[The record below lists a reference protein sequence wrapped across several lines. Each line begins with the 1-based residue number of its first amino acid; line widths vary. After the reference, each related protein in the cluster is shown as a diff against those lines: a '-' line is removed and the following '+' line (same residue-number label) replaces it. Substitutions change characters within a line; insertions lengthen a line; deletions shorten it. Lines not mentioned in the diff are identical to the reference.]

1 MACAEQE
8 DLKNKMGD
16 QLAEKLNIG
25 DIEKIVK
32 RALDRGKKAL
42 VETDAKELLSL
53 VSVPVPRYKMV
64 TDIDSAKAAANEIGY
79 PVALKVVSSD
89 ILHKSEVGGISLDL
103 KEERDIADY
112 WTMMVLN
119 VADDCPL
126 ALIEGFL
133 VEEMMPKGATEV
145 IVGAI
150 EDPQFGPVVM
160 FGTGGVS
167 VELMQDV
174 SFRLAPVTKQEALE
188 MMREVKGFP
197 LLTGYRGSG
206 YKDIDAVA
214 DVIVTVSNLV
224 GSSTGIKEME
234 INPLM
239 VYRDKVVAVDVKCVI
254 A

>member
-1 MACAEQE
+1 MRSRI
-8 DLKNKMGD
+8 
-16 QLAEKLNIG
+16 AEKLDFDG
-25 DIEKIVK
+25 IEKIVK
-32 RALDRGKKAL
+32 MALERGKKAL
-42 VETDAKELLSL
+42 VETDAKEMLSL
-53 VSVPVPRYKMV
+53 MSIPVPRNRLV
-64 TDIDSAKAAANEIGY
+64 TDIDSAKAAAAEIGY

-103 KEERDIADY
+103 KDERDIADY

-133 VEEMMPKGATEV
+133 IEEMMPKGAVEV
-145 IVGAI
+145 IIGAI
-150 EDPQFGPVVM
+150 MDPQFGPVVM

-174 SFRLAPVTKQEALE
+174 SFRLAPVNKEEALE
-188 MMREVKGFP
+188 MMKEVKGFP

-214 DVIVTVSNLV
+214 DVIVRVSNMV
-224 GSSTGIKEME
+224 GEATGIKEIE

-239 VYRDKVVAVDVKCVI
+239 VYADKVVAVDVKCVI
-254 A
+254 G